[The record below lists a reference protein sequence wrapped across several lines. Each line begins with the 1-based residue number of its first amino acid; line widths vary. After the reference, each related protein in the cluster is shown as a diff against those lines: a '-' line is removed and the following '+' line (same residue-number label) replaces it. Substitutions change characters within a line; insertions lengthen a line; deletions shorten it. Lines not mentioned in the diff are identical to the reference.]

1 MASPEQAETDEQKR
15 ATSVGALLKASRLR
29 IGNDLRHIANILKIR
44 YVYLE
49 AIEDGRF
56 EDLPGHTYSMGFVRA
71 YAEHLGLDS
80 DEVIRRF
87 KNQDGGDYPEPSLD
101 FPEPIPEMGIP
112 GGAIIFIGFLV
123 AAVAYGAWYVNTSKE
138 GIIAD
143 LIAPVPKRMADQPAS
158 SGKPKEP
165 APVVEAKMEPKPEK
179 PVETPTE
186 TVTAPTQVPATERAG
201 VTTTVTAIVT
211 TAETPAPPASTPTPE
226 PDAPVE
232 TVATPEPAPTPAAPV
247 DVPSAPSVVPMDIIP
262 PAAPAQA
269 STAAPVQSASQLTPA
284 AQISALPA
292 TAPKAEKTTAPSG
305 AQNQI
310 VVRAKMNS
318 WIQVRDDTVNVL
330 LVTRLLRAG
339 DSYAVPNRSG
349 LKLSTGNAGALEILV
364 DGIPV
369 PSIGG
374 EGTVRRNVVLDADKL
389 KAGTATGE

>member
-15 ATSVGALLKASRLR
+15 ATGVGALLKASRLR

-87 KNQDGGDYPEPSLD
+87 KNQVVDDHPEPSLD

-112 GGAIIFIGFLV
+112 GGAIIFIGILV

-143 LIAPVPKRMADQPAS
+143 LIAPVPKRMAEQPAS

>member
-15 ATSVGALLKASRLR
+15 AAGVGALLKASRLR
-29 IGNDLRHIANILKIR
+29 IGDELRHIANILKIR

-56 EDLPGHTYSMGFVRA
+56 EDLPGHTYSIGFVRA

-87 KNQDGGDYPEPSLD
+87 KNQVVGDCSEPSLD
-101 FPEPIPEMGIP
+101 FPEPIPEIGIP
-112 GGAIIFIGFLV
+112 GGAIIFIGILV
-123 AAVAYGAWYVNTSKE
+123 MVVVYGAWYVNTSKE

-143 LIAPVPKRMADQPAS
+143 LIAPVPKRMAEQPAS

-186 TVTAPTQVPATERAG
+186 AVTAPTQVPATERAG

-232 TVATPEPAPTPAAPV
+232 TVATPEPAPTPAAPA

-364 DGIPV
+364 DGITV

>member
-15 ATSVGALLKASRLR
+15 ATGVGALLKASRLR
-29 IGNDLRHIANILKIR
+29 IGDDLRHIANILKIR

-56 EDLPGHTYSMGFVRA
+56 EDLPGHTYSIGFVRA

-87 KNQDGGDYPEPSLD
+87 KNLVVGDHPEPSLD

-112 GGAIIFIGFLV
+112 GGAIIFIGILV

-143 LIAPVPKRMADQPAS
+143 LIAPVPKRMAEQPAS

-292 TAPKAEKTTAPSG
+292 TAPNAENTTAPSG

-389 KAGTATGE
+389 KAGTASGE

>member
-15 ATSVGALLKASRLR
+15 ATGVGALLKASRLR
-29 IGNDLRHIANILKIR
+29 IGDDLRHIANILKIR

-87 KNQDGGDYPEPSLD
+87 KNKIVGDHPEPSLD

-112 GGAIIFIGFLV
+112 GGAIIFIGILV

-143 LIAPVPKRMADQPAS
+143 LIAPVPKRMAEQPAS

>member
-1 MASPEQAETDEQKR
+1 MAYPEQAETDEQKR
-15 ATSVGALLKASRLR
+15 AAGVGALLKASRLR

-56 EDLPGHTYSMGFVRA
+56 EDLPGHTYSIGFVRA

-87 KNQDGGDYPEPSLD
+87 KNQVVGDYPEPSLD

-112 GGAIIFIGFLV
+112 GGAIIFIGILV

-143 LIAPVPKRMADQPAS
+143 LIAPVPKRMAEQPAS

>member
-15 ATSVGALLKASRLR
+15 AAGFGALLKASRLR

-87 KNQDGGDYPEPSLD
+87 KNQVGGDYPEPSLD
-101 FPEPIPEMGIP
+101 FPEPILEMDIP
-112 GGAIIFIGFLV
+112 GGATIFIGILV

-143 LIAPVPKRMADQPAS
+143 LIAPVPKWMAEQPAS

-201 VTTTVTAIVT
+201 ITTTVTAIVT

>member
-15 ATSVGALLKASRLR
+15 ATGVGALLKASRLR
-29 IGNDLRHIANILKIR
+29 IGDELRHIANILKIR

-87 KNQDGGDYPEPSLD
+87 KNQVVGDYPEPSLD

-112 GGAIIFIGFLV
+112 GGAIIFIGILV

-143 LIAPVPKRMADQPAS
+143 LIAPVPKRMAEQPAS

>member
-15 ATSVGALLKASRLR
+15 ATGVGALLKASRLR

-87 KNQDGGDYPEPSLD
+87 KNQVVGDYPEPSLD

-112 GGAIIFIGFLV
+112 GGAIIFIGILV

-143 LIAPVPKRMADQPAS
+143 LIAPVPKRMAEQPAS

>member
-1 MASPEQAETDEQKR
+1 
-15 ATSVGALLKASRLR
+15 
-29 IGNDLRHIANILKIR
+29 
-44 YVYLE
+44 
-49 AIEDGRF
+49 
-56 EDLPGHTYSMGFVRA
+56 
-71 YAEHLGLDS
+71 
-80 DEVIRRF
+80 
-87 KNQDGGDYPEPSLD
+87 
-101 FPEPIPEMGIP
+101 MGIP
-112 GGAIIFIGFLV
+112 GGAIIFIGILV
-123 AAVAYGAWYVNTSKE
+123 AVVAYGAWYVNTSKE
-138 GIIAD
+138 GFIAD
-143 LIAPVPKRMADQPAS
+143 LIAPVPKRMAEQLAS
-158 SGKPKEP
+158 SGKSKEP
-165 APVVEAKMEPKPEK
+165 APVVEAKMEPNPEK

-292 TAPKAEKTTAPSG
+292 TAPTAEKTTAPFG

-318 WIQVRDDTVNVL
+318 WIQVRDDTVNEL

>member
-15 ATSVGALLKASRLR
+15 ATGVGALLKASRLR
-29 IGNDLRHIANILKIR
+29 IGDDLRHIANILKIR

-87 KNQDGGDYPEPSLD
+87 KNQVVGDHPEPSLD

-112 GGAIIFIGFLV
+112 GGAIIFIGILV

-143 LIAPVPKRMADQPAS
+143 LIAPVPKRMAEQPAS

>member
-15 ATSVGALLKASRLR
+15 ATGVGALLKASRLR
-29 IGNDLRHIANILKIR
+29 IGDELRHIANILKIR

-87 KNQDGGDYPEPSLD
+87 KNQVVGDYPEPSLD

-112 GGAIIFIGFLV
+112 GGAIIFIGILV
-123 AAVAYGAWYVNTSKE
+123 AAVAYGTWYVNTSKE

-143 LIAPVPKRMADQPAS
+143 LIAPVPKRMAEQPAS

>member
-15 ATSVGALLKASRLR
+15 ATGVGALLKASRLR
-29 IGNDLRHIANILKIR
+29 IGDDLRHIANILKIR

-87 KNQDGGDYPEPSLD
+87 KNQVGGDYPKPSLD
-101 FPEPIPEMGIP
+101 FPEPIPELDIP
-112 GGAIIFIGFLV
+112 GGATIFIGILV

-143 LIAPVPKRMADQPAS
+143 LIAPVPKRMAEQPAS

>member
-15 ATSVGALLKASRLR
+15 AAGVGALLKASRLR
-29 IGNDLRHIANILKIR
+29 IGDDLRHIANILKIR

-87 KNQDGGDYPEPSLD
+87 KNEFVGDYPGPFLD
-101 FPEPIPEMGIP
+101 FPEPIPEAGIP
-112 GGAIIFIGFLV
+112 GGAIIFIGILV

-143 LIAPVPKRMADQPAS
+143 LIAPVPKRMAEQPAS

-318 WIQVRDDTVNVL
+318 WIQVKDDTVNEL

>member
-15 ATSVGALLKASRLR
+15 ANGVGALLKASRLR

-87 KNQDGGDYPEPSLD
+87 KNQVVGDYPEPSLD

-112 GGAIIFIGFLV
+112 GGAIIFIGILV

-143 LIAPVPKRMADQPAS
+143 LIAPVPKRMAEQPAS

>member
-15 ATSVGALLKASRLR
+15 AADVGALLKASRLR

-87 KNQDGGDYPEPSLD
+87 KNQVVGDHPEPSLD

-112 GGAIIFIGFLV
+112 GGAIIFIGILV

-143 LIAPVPKRMADQPAS
+143 LIAPVPKRMAEQPAS

>member
-15 ATSVGALLKASRLR
+15 AAGVGALLKASRLR
-29 IGNDLRHIANILKIR
+29 IGDELRHIANILKIR

-87 KNQDGGDYPEPSLD
+87 KNQVVSDHPEPSLD
-101 FPEPIPEMGIP
+101 FPEPLPELGIP
-112 GGAIIFIGFLV
+112 GGAIIFIGMLV

-143 LIAPVPKRMADQPAS
+143 LIAPVPKRMAEQPAS